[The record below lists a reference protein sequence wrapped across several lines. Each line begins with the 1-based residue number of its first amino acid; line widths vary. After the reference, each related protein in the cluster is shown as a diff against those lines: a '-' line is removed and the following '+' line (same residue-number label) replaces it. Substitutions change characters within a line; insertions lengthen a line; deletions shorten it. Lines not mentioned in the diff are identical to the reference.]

1 VGERRASFF
10 STAQIN
16 KTPRSRDGASYVNQ
30 YKIIKTLGQGS
41 FAKVKMV
48 QDIETQEYYAMKQ
61 INKKV
66 LKSKEIYNG
75 QNAYMCIM
83 EELKVLKTLEHP
95 NVIYLHEIIDDP
107 DKDHLFII
115 T

>member
-1 VGERRASFF
+1 MEF
-10 STAQIN
+10 
-16 KTPRSRDGASYVNQ
+16 
-30 YKIIKTLGQGS
+30 
-41 FAKVKMV
+41 
-48 QDIETQEYYAMKQ
+48 YAMKQ

-66 LKSKEIYNG
+66 LQSRIIFGN
-75 QNAYMCIM
+75 QNAYVCIL